1 MNQFDT
7 WWICT
12 WLSNLTFAPP
22 EHLQLQ
28 CFTGE
33 QFVHF
38 HCNVTDPWFSF
49 TSSNQLYD
57 CPRATDHGT
66 KRNFKMPPKTLP
78 ANQCL
83 RSYAI
88 FCVDFVATRKNW
100 WRQIKFVKISENR
113 PALHMWMWQKQTK
126 FGQISE
132 NLLNKCTSAVKSV
145 EIDLRNKFWPS
156 RAMHA
161 LIAPTDDNRR
171 QLGNF
176 FIPIF

>member
-1 MNQFDT
+1 MIAQEQL
-7 WWICT
+7 IM
-12 WLSNLTFAPP
+12 AP
-22 EHLQLQ
+22 
-28 CFTGE
+28 
-33 QFVHF
+33 
-38 HCNVTDPWFSF
+38 NVIWKSRQKSF
-49 TSSNQLYD
+49 
-57 CPRATDHGT
+57 
-66 KRNFKMPPKTLP
+66 P
-78 ANQCL
+78 ANQGL